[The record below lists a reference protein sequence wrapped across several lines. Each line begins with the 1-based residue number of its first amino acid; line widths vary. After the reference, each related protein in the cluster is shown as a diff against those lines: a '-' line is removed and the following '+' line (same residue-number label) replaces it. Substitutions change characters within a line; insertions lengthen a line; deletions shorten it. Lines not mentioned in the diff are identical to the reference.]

1 MTDKVFVTKENLQK
15 ALDLKQK
22 NKVGYLTSM
31 CAVLWLITLFPF
43 ICGIILAS
51 LLMFL
56 FTIPFYAI
64 DQLITRSTDNA

>member
-64 DQLITRSTDNA
+64 DQLITRSNDNA